1 MANWEFQWGGEAKS
15 GYVGLMT
22 AGETLDMGINDLAAV
37 APLSASSGT
46 ISLLNDALATI
57 TEIDTAA
64 LDTTSDVKI
73 PTSKAVGTAL
83 AAKPDYTVGTWT
95 PRYKPETGDDFASAT
110 YDIQEGFYIKVN
122 AFYFCTFAMRT
133 DAIDKGTATVGA
145 AVTVIGLPGIAS
157 ASAYI
162 GSFGMT
168 MSFIINKPTSG
179 LISKNSQVISLY
191 YGNSSSVLKVLN
203 LGTGSDS
210 NFLAGQFLYKSS

>member
-15 GYVGLMT
+15 GYIGLMT
-22 AGETLDMGINDLAAV
+22 AGETLGMGIDDLAAV
-37 APLSASSGT
+37 APLSSSSGT

-83 AAKPDYTVGTWT
+83 TAKPDYTVGTWT
-95 PRYKPETGDDFASAT
+95 PIYKPATGDNFTSAT

-133 DAIDKGTATVGA
+133 DAIDKGTATAGA
-145 AVTVIGLPGIAS
+145 TVNVIGLPGVAS
-157 ASAYI
+157 ARTYI

-168 MSFIINKPTSG
+168 MTFTTNNPTSG
-179 LISKNSQVISLY
+179 LISNTSQVISLY
-191 YGNSSSVLKVLN
+191 YGNSTSALTVAN
-203 LGTGSDS
+203 LGTGANS

>member
-1 MANWEFQWGGEAKS
+1 VANWEFQWGGEAKS
-15 GYVGLMT
+15 GYIGLMT
-22 AGETLDMGINDLAAV
+22 AGETLGMGIDDLAAV
-37 APLSASSGT
+37 APLSSSSGT

-83 AAKPDYTVGTWT
+83 TAKPDYTVGTWT
-95 PRYKPETGDDFASAT
+95 PIYKPATGDNFASAT

-133 DAIDKGTATVGA
+133 DAIDKGTATAGA
-145 AVTVIGLPGIAS
+145 TVNVIGLPGVAS
-157 ASAYI
+157 ARAYI

-168 MSFIINKPTSG
+168 MAFTTNNPTSG
-179 LISKNSQVISLY
+179 LISNTSQVISLY
-191 YGNSSSVLKVLN
+191 YGNSTSALTVAN
-203 LGTGSDS
+203 LGTGANS

>member
-1 MANWEFQWGGEAKS
+1 VANWEFQWGGEAKS

-22 AGETLDMGINDLAAV
+22 AGETLGMGIDDLAAV

-83 AAKPDYTVGTWT
+83 TAKPDYTVGTWT
-95 PRYKPETGDDFASAT
+95 PIYKPATGDNFASAT

-133 DAIDKGTATVGA
+133 DAIDKGTATAGA
-145 AVTVIGLPGIAS
+145 TVTIIGLPGVAS
-157 ASAYI
+157 AKVYI

-168 MSFIINKPTSG
+168 MSFTTNNPTSG
-179 LISKNSQVISLY
+179 LINNNSQVISLY
-191 YGNSSSVLKVLN
+191 YGNSLSALTVAN
-203 LGTGSDS
+203 LGTGANS

>member
-1 MANWEFQWGGEAKS
+1 MANWDFQYGDEAKS

-22 AGETLDMGINDLAAV
+22 AGETLGMGINNLAAV

-83 AAKPDYTVGTWT
+83 TAKPDYTVGTWT
-95 PRYKPETGDDFASAT
+95 PSYKPATGDNFASAT

-133 DAIDKGTATVGA
+133 DAIDKGTATAGA
-145 AVTVIGLPGIAS
+145 AVNVIGLPGVAS
-157 ASAYI
+157 ARAYI

-168 MSFIINKPTSG
+168 TAFTTNKPTSG
-179 LISKNSQVISLY
+179 LINNTSQVISLY
-191 YGNSSSVLKVLN
+191 YGNSTSALTVAN
-203 LGTGSDS
+203 LGTGTDS

>member
-22 AGETLDMGINDLAAV
+22 AGETLGMGINDLAAV

-46 ISLLNDALATI
+46 ISLLNDALDTI

-83 AAKPDYTVGTWT
+83 TAKPDYTVGTWT
-95 PRYKPETGDDFASAT
+95 PTYKPATGDNFTSAT

-133 DAIDKGTATVGA
+133 DAINKGTATAGA
-145 AVTVIGLPGIAS
+145 AVTVTGLPGVAS
-157 ASAYI
+157 ARAYI

-168 MSFIINKPTSG
+168 TAFIINNPTSG
-179 LISKNSQVISLY
+179 LINNASQVISLY
-191 YGNSSSVLKVLN
+191 YGNSTSALTVAN
-203 LGTGSDS
+203 LRTGTDS

>member
-1 MANWEFQWGGEAKS
+1 MANWEFQYGDEAKS

-22 AGETLDMGINDLAAV
+22 AGETLGMGINNLAAV

-64 LDTTSDVKI
+64 LDTTSDIKI

-83 AAKPDYTVGTWT
+83 TAKPDYTVGTWT
-95 PRYKPETGDDFASAT
+95 PIYKPATGDDFESAT

-133 DAIDKGTATVGA
+133 DAIDKGTATAGA

-157 ASAYI
+157 ARAYI
-162 GSFGMT
+162 GSFGIT
-168 MSFIINKPTSG
+168 TAFTTNNPTSG
-179 LISKNSQVISLY
+179 LISNTSQVISLY
-191 YGNSSSVLKVLN
+191 YGNSTSPLTVAN
-203 LGTGSDS
+203 LRTGTDS

>member
-1 MANWEFQWGGEAKS
+1 MANWDFQYGDEAKS

-22 AGETLDMGINDLAAV
+22 AGETLGMGINNLAAV

-83 AAKPDYTVGTWT
+83 TAKPDYTVGTWT
-95 PRYKPETGDDFASAT
+95 PSYKPATGDDFESAT

-133 DAIDKGTATVGA
+133 DAIDKGTATAGA
-145 AVTVIGLPGIAS
+145 TVTIIGLPGIAS
-157 ASAYI
+157 ARAYI

-168 MSFIINKPTSG
+168 TAFTTNNPTSG
-179 LISKNSQVISLY
+179 LISNTSQVISLY
-191 YGNSSSVLKVLN
+191 YGNSTSALTVAN
-203 LGTGSDS
+203 LGTGTDS